1 MTREVQFDVGSYPG
15 FVLHLQHFGTHQ
27 RQFSLHS
34 EENHQ
39 DCHFCQYFLL
49 VVSKLLTLKM
59 HMQTSVRSG
68 YTDPFVVMCVAVSK
82 GSFCVLF
89 GGLLLF
95 PYRGRWDFFLSSKFW
110 KGWLSSSHRMREA
123 RLATSHQT
131 HCVSLSA
138 VWERRRMQE
147 QVSVLGSVIHSVGE
161 SRFNSQHF
169 ALFSKAGPTLGSES
183 YMWILSSDATAGR

>member
-1 MTREVQFDVGSYPG
+1 MSLLLFIPSGSRVMTREVQFDVGSYPG

-27 RQFSLHS
+27 RQFILHS

-49 VVSKLLTLKM
+49 VVSKLLSLKM

-95 PYRGRWDFFLSSKFW
+95 PYRGRWDFFFPPNFERDGLAHLT
-110 KGWLSSSHRMREA
+110 GWGRQDWLP
-123 RLATSHQT
+123 AT
-131 HCVSLSA
+131 
-138 VWERRRMQE
+138 
-147 QVSVLGSVIHSVGE
+147 
-161 SRFNSQHF
+161 
-169 ALFSKAGPTLGSES
+169 KPTV
-183 YMWILSSDATAGR
+183 